1 MTKLYGIKN
10 CDTVRKARKWLAQHN
25 IDHEFCDFRESPL
38 DTAQLKSWLNT
49 VGEGLLNKRS
59 TTWKQLSDTQKTLG
73 DQSAIIR
80 LLAEHPTL
88 IKRPVLE
95 TQQTVT
101 VGFSAD
107 QYSTL
112 LETTLLETTNR

>member
-1 MTKLYGIKN
+1 MIKLYGIKN
-10 CDTVRKARKWLAQHN
+10 CDTVRKARKWLEQHN
-25 IDHEFCDFRESPL
+25 IDHEFSDFRETPL
-38 DTAQLKSWLNT
+38 QTPQLQHWLKT
-49 VGEGLLNKRS
+49 VGDSLLNKRS
-59 TTWKQLSDTQKTLG
+59 TTWKQLSESQKSLSNEAT
-73 DQSAIIR
+73 IIS

-95 TQQTVT
+95 TRQSVA

-112 LETTLLETTNR
+112 LKTR